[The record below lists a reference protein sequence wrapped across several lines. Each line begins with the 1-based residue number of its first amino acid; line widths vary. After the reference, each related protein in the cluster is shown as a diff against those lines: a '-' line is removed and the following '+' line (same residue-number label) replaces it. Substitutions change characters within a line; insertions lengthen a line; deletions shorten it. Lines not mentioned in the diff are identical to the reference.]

1 MARLDGDQVL
11 RAALVQSVTQRYAE
25 VEAPREEGRLAAR
38 EGAGIDPG
46 ATAEI
51 QLNLEDE

>member
-51 QLNLEDE
+51 QLNLADE